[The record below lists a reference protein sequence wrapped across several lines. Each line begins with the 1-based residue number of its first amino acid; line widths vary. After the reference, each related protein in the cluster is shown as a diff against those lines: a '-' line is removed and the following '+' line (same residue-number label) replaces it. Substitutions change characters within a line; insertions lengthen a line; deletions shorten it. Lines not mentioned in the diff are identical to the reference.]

1 MQKVDPMI
9 NQIGQLLDAR
19 FKTFATNIKGEIKAE
34 IKASEERVTKNLRA
48 EIKASEERVTK
59 NLKVVEYK
67 LDGKVAKLEKR
78 TERLEIQTGIV

>member
-19 FKTFATNIKGEIKAE
+19 FKTFEVIMKGEIKS
-34 IKASEERVTKNLRA
+34 SEERVTKNLTSKIDKVA
-48 EIKASEERVTK
+48 NDLQKVAK
-59 NLKVVEYK
+59 NLKDVEDK

-78 TERLEIQTGIV
+78 TERLEAHS